1 MQFAGKLW
9 MDVKFLDSSVFKKES
24 KLIFG
29 FPDIPTFHHMKIYCS
44 ISYVRKH
51 LIAAYLWS
59 VLLIFTSIYTINRGM
74 CPRPCVAAKPRAVKP
89 PCEPRPAACRG
100 PRGGRLASQGPRL
113 TAGKPRICRG
123 KAAYNLVIY
132 LFMQHL
138 QKVNTNINTQQL
150 KQAVTFKSSSM
161 PSTFTQRLS

>member
-59 VLLIFTSIYTINRGM
+59 VLLIFTSIYTINRGT
-74 CPRPCVAAKPRAVKP
+74 CPRPCVRQSRV
-89 PCEPRPAACRG
+89 RWN
-100 PRGGRLASQGPRL
+100 RLASQGPRL
-113 TAGKPRICRG
+113 AVGHVAAALRAKARGLPRESRVYVVAKPRI
-123 KAAYNLVIY
+123 I
-132 LFMQHL
+132 
-138 QKVNTNINTQQL
+138 
-150 KQAVTFKSSSM
+150 
-161 PSTFTQRLS
+161 